1 MKDLRLHL
9 TLPLPL
15 SLNQLYINE
24 YKYNPKSRKKEPT
37 GKRILSNKGTMSKK
51 NIQKYAKKQMQKQ
64 TWNYECT
71 KDNYLYMDTIIYF
84 NKKGRDDNNI
94 YKLLCDSL
102 EKIAYDND
110 SRVLIRTQR
119 IFYDTENP
127 HIEVLLFPVDYIGI
141 FDNQEELDEFEDQCK
156 TCRRY
161 LDGRC
166 SILVKAKEGRI
177 QEEIINME
185 CSEYKEKKS

>member
-1 MKDLRLHL
+1 MTEQLHL

-15 SLNQLYINE
+15 SLNQLYINQTS
-24 YKYNPKSRKKEPT
+24 YNPKTKKRVMT
-37 GKRILSNKGTMSKK
+37 GKRILSDAGVMSKK
-51 NIQKYAKKQMQKQ
+51 NIQKQANKQLKKQVWDYEATKE
-64 TWNYECT
+64 NYI
-71 KDNYLYMDTIIYF
+71 YMDTIIYF

-119 IFYDTENP
+119 ILYDTKNP
-127 HIEVLLFPVDYIGI
+127 HIEVLLSPVEYIGI
-141 FDNQEELDEFEDQCK
+141 FDNQQELNEFEDQCI
-156 TCRRY
+156 TCSRY
-161 LDGRC
+161 TKGRC

-177 QEEIINME
+177 QEEIESMQ
-185 CSEYKEKKS
+185 CSKYTEKKK